1 MLPGGAEYSSV
12 FLRVR
17 VYMVSGLKI
26 STSCPRPSLRALL
39 TVVYWNLPHQ
49 DVRVAA
55 WTPLSLTMPWGF
67 RPVLTY
73 QACFLCILLFL
84 MKIEVRYHPK
94 PRVEDETPRA

>member
-55 WTPLSLTMPWGF
+55 
-67 RPVLTY
+67 
-73 QACFLCILLFL
+73 
-84 MKIEVRYHPK
+84 
-94 PRVEDETPRA
+94 